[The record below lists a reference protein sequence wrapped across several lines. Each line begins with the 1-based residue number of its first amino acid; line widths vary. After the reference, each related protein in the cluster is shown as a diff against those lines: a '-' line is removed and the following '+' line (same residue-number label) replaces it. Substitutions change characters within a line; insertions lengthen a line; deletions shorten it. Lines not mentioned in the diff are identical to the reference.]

1 MKKRKMLQKHTTL
14 LLIPGGSEIA
24 LPQNNFAFKTALTQ
38 AVENRSLKII
48 MLADDPLIDDV
59 DLHKLSPFKNV
70 LLIESDT
77 IVSEDDAIAEVYK
90 MLQDNYLPTVA
101 TSGFDFQV
109 VKMEPVGVVYEDF
122 EILEYR

>member
-1 MKKRKMLQKHTTL
+1 
-14 LLIPGGSEIA
+14 
-24 LPQNNFAFKTALTQ
+24 
-38 AVENRSLKII
+38 

-59 DLHKLSPFKNV
+59 DLHKLSPYKNV
-70 LLIESDT
+70 LLIESNT
-77 IVSEDDAIAEVYK
+77 IVSEEDAVKEVFK
-90 MLQDNYLPTVA
+90 MLHDNYLPTVA